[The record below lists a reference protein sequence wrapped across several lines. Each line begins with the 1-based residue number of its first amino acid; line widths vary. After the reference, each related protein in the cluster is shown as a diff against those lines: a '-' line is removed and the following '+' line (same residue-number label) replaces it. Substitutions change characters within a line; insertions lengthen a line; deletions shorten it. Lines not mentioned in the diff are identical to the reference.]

1 MAVGKKVLL
10 LAAAICANALP
21 AAFTDAAQ
29 QAWDVIVVGKW
40 RPIWQALFLQLTTI
54 QALDLRESSLLPA

>member
-40 RPIWQALFLQLTTI
+40 RAI
-54 QALDLRESSLLPA
+54 